1 LKGRKAV
8 SSGVESLSRRAATK
22 IEVAATIGNERTK
35 ASLKQLANPSSPT
48 RTIQKVG
55 AVLLLSPDPF
65 TDLPAIAI
73 IGASYLMKKHD
84 PLSVSGM
91 IKEADRTLKEFQSL
105 L

>member
-8 SSGVESLSRRAATK
+8 SSGVESLGRRVTTK
-22 IEVAATIGNERTK
+22 IEVATTMGNERTK
-35 ASLKQLANPSSPT
+35 TCLKQLANPRSPS

-55 AVLLLSPDPF
+55 TVLLLSPDPV

-73 IGASYLMKKHD
+73 IGASYLMKRHD
-84 PLSVSGM
+84 PLSVGSM